1 MKKAFINIVVIL
13 ITAVIIGYLVFTGL
27 EVKKNDVENALSNA
41 ESRYEKADM

>member
-13 ITAVIIGYLVFTGL
+13 VTAVIVGYLVFTGL

-41 ESRYEKADM
+41 ESRYEEADM